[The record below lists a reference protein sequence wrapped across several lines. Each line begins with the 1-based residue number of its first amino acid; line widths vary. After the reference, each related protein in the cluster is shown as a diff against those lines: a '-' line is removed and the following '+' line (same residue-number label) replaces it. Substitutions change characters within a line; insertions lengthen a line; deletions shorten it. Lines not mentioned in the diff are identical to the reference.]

1 MATSETDKET
11 TAMTK
16 PIYKQRAS
24 RENVADNA
32 EKKRIAE
39 DDYVSINADKP
50 EDEITEEEAL
60 ADLRRMAEMRVVSGD
75 DLISKHKRSGQS
87 MSESW
92 KDPNVK
98 EARVTRHRVWVNV
111 YQGESFDE
119 TKRIEGKE
127 FRSTQAA
134 FNHYKLPASKAVR
147 FRLRLKELGNL
158 AFQHDEKLYAFE
170 LLSRDG
176 ASGHQSEV
184 I

>member
-1 MATSETDKET
+1 MATSEIEKDKP
-11 TAMTK
+11 AMTA
-16 PIYKQRAS
+16 PVYKQRAS
-24 RENVADNA
+24 RETVANNA
-32 EKKRIAE
+32 TKKRIDE
-39 DDYVSINADKP
+39 DDYVSLNADKP

-60 ADLRRMAEMRVVSGD
+60 ADLRRMAEMKVVRGGD
-75 DLISKHKRSGQS
+75 LPADNKRTGKT

-111 YQGESFDE
+111 YAGSEIDES
-119 TKRIEGKE
+119 KRIEGEE

-134 FNHYKLPASKAVR
+134 FNHYKLPSSKAVR
-147 FRLRLKELGNL
+147 FRLRLKELGKL
-158 AFQHDEKLYAFE
+158 AFQTEHKVYAFE

-176 ASGHQSEV
+176 AAGHQKEK